1 MLLKLW
7 IGGLVL
13 SAVIVLAVAAYVF
26 STIYYHQYPIESMN
40 GDASFGC
47 DTEIMNAQF
56 STTLQKRSDIRHPQ
70 KSIQTMFDMIDNQ
83 PFYLNLILFKQHLI
97 VMMIKYLFKNLL
109 VQSLHNHRY

>member
-7 IGGLVL
+7 IGGLVS

-56 STTLQKRSDIRHPQ
+56 
-70 KSIQTMFDMIDNQ
+70 
-83 PFYLNLILFKQHLI
+83 
-97 VMMIKYLFKNLL
+97 
-109 VQSLHNHRY
+109 